1 MGQLKSPFE
10 NPTLN
15 WIDSRLPLLRVVRHV
30 GLEHAYPKNLTYW
43 WNFGSIAGVMLGI
56 MIVTGLL
63 LAINFVPDASQD
75 KYGYNDAFSSVDRI
89 MREVGGGDVLR
100 YLHMNGASFFFIA
113 VYFHMFRGL
122 YYGSYKAPREILWIL
137 GVVILV
143 LMMGIAFMGYS
154 MVWGAMSFAGAQVI
168 AEIFTVIP
176 LIGGDVKTLLLGSF
190 TVDDPTLNRFF
201 TLHFLLPFVLAGVV
215 ILHMTTLL
223 TVGSNNP
230 LGIDLKSKKDT
241 VSFHPY
247 YTFKDIFGLAAF
259 MTIYLFVT
267 FFMPEMLG
275 EAINN
280 DPANNLATPEHIVP
294 EWYFLWAFAILR
306 AIVFDIGIPFT
317 DIVIPA
323 KTLGG
328 FAMIG
333 AIAILFLLPWLD
345 RSPVRSGRFRPLFQW
360 FFWAFV
366 VNIVLLTLAGVQSA
380 TAPFHV
386 IFFDLP
392 FFEVDLGFIQF
403 NTDTGFYSLLSTGYY
418 FAYFILVLP
427 LLPLIEKTKPLPNS
441 IAEPVLR
448 EESAA

>member
-1 MGQLKSPFE
+1 MGQLKSPFK
-10 NPTLN
+10 NPALN
-15 WIDSRLPLLRVVRHV
+15 WVDSRLPVLRIVRHV

-43 WNFGSIAGVMLGI
+43 WNFGSIAGFMLVL

-63 LAINFVPDASQD
+63 LTANFVPSAETDA
-75 KYGYNDAFSSVDRI
+75 YGWNRALGSVDSI
-89 MREVGGGDVLR
+89 MRDQPGGWLVR

-137 GVVILV
+137 GVVILI

-168 AEIFTVIP
+168 SEVFTVIP
-176 LIGGDVKTLLLGSF
+176 VVGDDIRQLLLGSF

-230 LGIDLKSKKDT
+230 LGIDLQSEKDT

-247 YTFKDIFGLAAF
+247 YTFKDVFGLAAF
-259 MTIYLFVT
+259 LTVYLFVT

-280 DPANNLATPEHIVP
+280 DPADPSSTPAHIVP

-306 AIVFDIGIPFT
+306 SITFDIGPL
-317 DIVIPA
+317 DA

-328 FAMIG
+328 FAMFAALG
-333 AIAILFLLPWLD
+333 VLFILPWLD
-345 RSPVRSGRFRPLFQW
+345 RSPVRSGRFRPMFKW

-366 VNIVLLTLAGVQSA
+366 VNIVILTMVGLQNADKNFV
-380 TAPFHV
+380 
-386 IFFDLP
+386 FFGLELP
-392 FFEVDLGFIQF
+392 V
-403 NTDTGFYSLLSTGYY
+403 TTGLVGLLSTGYY
-418 FAYFILVLP
+418 FAYFVVVLP
-427 LLPLIEKTKPLPNS
+427 FLPMFEKTKTLPHS

-448 EESAA
+448 DGAEA